1 MRVGSASE
9 IHQLF
14 MPRAKSKDARE
25 TPEEQVSS
33 TPQASGVAPVND
45 DVAAAFLA
53 KLAESNFNRDDTN
66 GDGIVSRQEYI
77 DNKMERRPN
86 GYQPQIED
94 VQKTWSE
101 LDKDGKGQLN
111 EQEYTQAFASIFRV
125 ARGTMDKPIG

>member
-14 MPRAKSKDARE
+14 MPRTKSKDAS
-25 TPEEQVSS
+25 PEQQASSMPRVSS
-33 TPQASGVAPVND
+33 GTPVND
-45 DVAAAFLA
+45 EVAAAFLA

-66 GDGIVSRQEYI
+66 GDGMVSRQEYI

-94 VQKTWSE
+94 VQKTWNE
-101 LDKDGKGQLN
+101 LDKDGKGKLN
-111 EQEYTQAFASIFRV
+111 EREYTQAFASVFRV
-125 ARGTMDKPIG
+125 ARGTVEKPIG